1 MAGFWTTRP
10 RERASG
16 RVSDEIGVHL
26 GGLDRPHRTIAR
38 TAHEKNRKRL
48 EERATANRLRPDWSE
63 NDQSGLPPGPA
74 A

>member
-1 MAGFWTTRP
+1 MVPRAGHATGCC
-10 RERASG
+10 RA
-16 RVSDEIGVHL
+16 L
-26 GGLDRPHRTIAR
+26 TGLIAR

-63 NDQSGLPPGPA
+63 SDQSGLPPGPA

>member
-1 MAGFWTTRP
+1 MLQRT
-10 RERASG
+10 AST
-16 RVSDEIGVHL
+16 
-26 GGLDRPHRTIAR
+26 GLIAR

-63 NDQSGLPPGPA
+63 SDQSGLPPGPA